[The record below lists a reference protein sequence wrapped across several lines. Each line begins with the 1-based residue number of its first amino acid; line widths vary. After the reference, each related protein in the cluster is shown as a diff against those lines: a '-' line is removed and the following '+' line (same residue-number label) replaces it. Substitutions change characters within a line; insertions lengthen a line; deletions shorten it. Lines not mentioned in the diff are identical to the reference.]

1 MISTAKD
8 INPLVKELRSIAT
21 KKSEFS
27 NTISL
32 CKKLHGLAYN
42 DYFVIP
48 SHQNEHTVMPSP
60 EDATIAWNFWH
71 ISRIED
77 MVVSRLIDHKDELF
91 EVWQEKLHTTFKD
104 TGNAMTDEEIMR
116 LSSQIDY
123 FQLMEYRNAV
133 GKQTLTMLESLT
145 FEDLS
150 NKVRKADI
158 EKLVETGSV
167 STHPDAI
174 WLLDFWGKKDVLG
187 LLLMPVLRHPFV
199 HLFDNLRLYEK
210 IKKMPKHL
218 VDIK

>member
-116 LSSQIDY
+116 LSRQIDY

-150 NKVRKADI
+150 NKVRKADV

-210 IKKMPKHL
+210 IKKMPEHL

>member
-116 LSSQIDY
+116 LSRQIDY

-210 IKKMPKHL
+210 IKKMP
-218 VDIK
+218 

>member
-27 NTISL
+27 NMISL

-116 LSSQIDY
+116 LSRQIDY

-150 NKVRKADI
+150 NKVRKADV

-210 IKKMPKHL
+210 IKKMPEHL

>member
-21 KKSEFS
+21 MKSEFS

-32 CKKLHGLAYN
+32 CKKLHELAYN

-116 LSSQIDY
+116 LSRQIDY

-210 IKKMPKHL
+210 IKKMP
-218 VDIK
+218 

>member
-27 NTISL
+27 KTISL
-32 CKKLHGLAYN
+32 CIKLHELAYD

-48 SHQNEHTVMPSP
+48 SHQNEHTIMPSA
-60 EDATIAWNFWH
+60 EDATIAWNLWH
-71 ISRIED
+71 ITRIED
-77 MVVSRLIDHKDELF
+77 MVVSRLICHKNELF
-91 EVWQEKLHTTFKD
+91 EVWQEKLLTAFKD

-116 LSSQIDY
+116 LSRQIDY
-123 FQLMEYRNAV
+123 FQLMEYRKAV
-133 GKQTLTMLESLT
+133 GKQTLVMLEELM
-145 FEDLS
+145 FEDLG
-150 NKVRKADI
+150 KKIRKADI

-199 HLFDNLRLYEK
+199 HLFDNIRLYDK
-210 IKKMPKHL
+210 IKKMPEHL

>member
-27 NTISL
+27 NTIRL

-116 LSSQIDY
+116 LSRQIDY

-210 IKKMPKHL
+210 IKKMPEHL

>member
-27 NTISL
+27 NMISL

-116 LSSQIDY
+116 LSRQIDY

-150 NKVRKADI
+150 NKVRKADV

-210 IKKMPKHL
+210 IKKMP
-218 VDIK
+218 

>member
-116 LSSQIDY
+116 LSRQIDY

-150 NKVRKADI
+150 NKVRKADV

-210 IKKMPKHL
+210 IKKMP
-218 VDIK
+218 